1 MIIDFKR
8 YRYERL
14 KEKRPRSVSLFLA
27 DKTPNPFWKE
37 DANETPCQPRKT
49 VRDDARDVK
58 SSLQT

>member
-14 KEKRPRSVSLFLA
+14 VQQRPRSVSLFLA

-37 DANETPCQPRKT
+37 DPDETPCQSWQA

-58 SSLQT
+58 PTLQT